1 MSCRGAAKAPL
12 LKLFEFLTASLC
24 LFLINDA
31 DPQAPR
37 RDDVFAHAS
46 MGRGKAGWWSV
57 DLARPPPSLPD
68 SPTHLR
74 AYELLCICL
83 TLEIPDAWKIVQLA
97 LLSLWHVCLQD
108 AGAERLIVEQGLASA
123 VLDIAGATQW
133 PAVLRQ
139 MATGFVSNLWECSHH
154 VPHLGGLATTMGI
167 HVKLLRSN
175 VCVRLTLCLA
185 LLSRSSVHSLCHATL
200 KQCHPWK
207 SIGTSGSRQQ

>member
-1 MSCRGAAKAPL
+1 MSCRGNAKAPL

-24 LFLINDA
+24 LFLINDE
-31 DPQAPR
+31 DPQPPR

-57 DLARPPPSLPD
+57 DVARPPPPLPD

-108 AGAERLIVEQGLASA
+108 AGVERLIVEQGVAA
-123 VLDIAGATQW
+123 VVLDVAGASQW
-133 PAVLRQ
+133 PAALRQ
-139 MATGFVSNLWECSHH
+139 MATGFVSNLWEYSDH
-154 VPHLGGLATTMGI
+154 VPQLGGLATRMGI

-175 VCVRLTLCLA
+175 VRVRRTPC
-185 LLSRSSVHSLCHATL
+185 
-200 KQCHPWK
+200 P
-207 SIGTSGSRQQ
+207 